1 MPDDAGVLPTESL
14 GLVSLM
20 TVYTPPA
27 PTMSTESLGLVSLMT
42 VYTPPVP
49 TMSTSSIDGN
59 RCAAQ
64 PWFSEG
70 IHSDAGGEITVTVEV
85 EGVVRENALVHL
97 FHRTTRTKVNAGR
110 TDAAGQITF
119 SDLNRNAA
127 GDYYVIAFSEEDYNA
142 LVYDKLTAV

>member
-14 GLVSLM
+14 GLGTLM

-27 PTMSTESLGLVSLMT
+27 PTMST
-42 VYTPPVP
+42 
-49 TMSTSSIDGN
+49 SSIDWGH
-59 RCAAQ
+59 CAAQ

-70 IHSDAGGEITVTVEV
+70 LDTDAEGEITVTVEV
-85 EGVVRENALVHL
+85 EGVVRENALVRL
-97 FHRTTRTKVNAGR
+97 FHRTTRTKINEGH
-110 TDAAGQITF
+110 TDATGQITF